1 MKGTFFSADFI
12 KHSDNSLRLLEFNTD
27 TTIVDSQIDDIN
39 WTSFFNVLSS
49 NNITEVAVVYKP
61 YLHQSIVDNL
71 SSSIS
76 TDATFINTF
85 SKFEENIY
93 SLYPLSP
100 DDSST
105 KFILRL
111 AYDEGAVFDSNYC
124 KDNLQPLRL
133 FTDADSGSYV
143 TPFYC
148 SSSADTFEIN
158 TLDNAFNGSNIPDAV
173 IKPNSGNYRNPLRFY
188 KVGAGSSEASFD
200 YTMTKAT
207 SAAQPSTG
215 RFRLNNYTAQNTATE
230 IYLNE
235 TDDNSS
241 SISSFFTTLDSLTSD
256 IKGHIRISLKS
267 DPSSYL
273 EFSIGDFTDNGEWWT
288 ISNLTNLGSSG
299 NAPFTNGD
307 DIIITLV
314 AGQSEDRWN
323 DFIDDVKVDGE
334 IIQQF
339 NYHSSSLSNNKLSS
353 YRSFNIVY
361 GSNLDCVEVCSYKV
375 NSSFEVPS
383 SLSDEYNASSASNLL
398 SDKHY
403 FEYSTNFIKFG
414 LNGLHEDHKI
424 YKSDDSV
431 VTLGNAAVG
440 DIMKSY
446 FISGSPQV
454 EQDYIIKAWSHSGST
469 LPSGSYVT
477 SSAVVFKDSAAIKH
491 GSLVEV
497 LIDDEPIYCGT
508 GKQFLIYDS
517 GSNTIRYELAG
528 FLDADDHYLVD
539 LDGNIKDIDSAS
551 LYLTPDN
558 INIVELD
565 LEDTDTYIISG
576 STDINGAVSHNA
588 PCFVAGTQ
596 IETEDGIKNIE
607 DIDAGDI
614 VLTYNHATNETQYK
628 EVRQV
633 CMCSKEKTVVY
644 TFDNNKT
651 LEGTFDHPLYC
662 SEKGYVSY
670 KPNLTS
676 EMYDLVVEQIE
687 IGDKILTANNEEVRV
702 IDMEESPVLKTV
714 YNLKKVEDN
723 HNFFAN
729 GILAHNR
736 CFIAGTEITLGNKDV
751 KNIENVIVGDE
762 VLTYN
767 ESTKEN
773 EVGIVGELKQHE
785 VDSVL
790 KINFFYGNSI
800 TTTKEHPFY
809 VSGKGWVK
817 AGELIIEDV
826 CKQTDGSSAPITSIE
841 RIEEKH
847 LVYNLLNVS
856 ENHNFYANGILVHN
870 K

>member
-1 MKGTFFSADFI
+1 MKGTFFSADFV
-12 KHSDNSLRLLEFNTD
+12 KHSDNTLRLLEFNTD
-27 TTIVDSQIDDIN
+27 TTIVDSQIDDID

-76 TDATFINTF
+76 TDATFITTF
-85 SKFEENIY
+85 NKFEENIY

-100 DDSST
+100 DDSSD

-158 TLDNAFNGSNIPDAV
+158 TLDNQFNGSNIPDAV

-188 KVGAGSSEASFD
+188 KIGDES
-200 YTMTKAT
+200 
-207 SAAQPSTG
+207 
-215 RFRLNNYTAQNTATE
+215 
-230 IYLNE
+230 E
-235 TDDNSS
+235 TDEN
-241 SISSFFTTLDSLTSD
+241 
-256 IKGHIRISLKS
+256 
-267 DPSSYL
+267 
-273 EFSIGDFTDNGEWWT
+273 
-288 ISNLTNLGSSG
+288 
-299 NAPFTNGD
+299 
-307 DIIITLV
+307 
-314 AGQSEDRWN
+314 RWN
-323 DFIDDVKVDGE
+323 NFINEVKVDGE

-339 NYHSSSLSNNKLSS
+339 NYHSSSLSSNKLSS
-353 YRSFNIVY
+353 FRSFNIVY
-361 GSNLDCVEVCSYKV
+361 GSNLDCIEVCSYKV
-375 NSSFEVPS
+375 NASFEVPT
-383 SLSDEYNASSASNLL
+383 SLADEYNADSASNLL

-431 VTLGNAAVG
+431 VTLGDAVVG
-440 DIMKSY
+440 DVMKSY

-454 EQDYIIKAWSHSGST
+454 EQDYIIKAWSHSGSS

-477 SSAVVFKDSAAIKH
+477 SSAVVFKDSTAIKH

-517 GSNTIRYELAG
+517 GSDSIRYELAG

-539 LDGNIKDIDSAS
+539 LDGNIKDINSAS

-588 PCFVAGTQ
+588 PCFVAGTK

-662 SEKGYVSY
+662 TEKGYVSY
-670 KPNLTS
+670 KPNLTA

-687 IGDKILTANNEEVRV
+687 LGDKILTADNEEVRV
-702 IDMEESPVLKTV
+702 IDMEESPILRTV

-736 CFIAGTEITLGNKDV
+736 CFIAGTEITLGNNDV
-751 KNIENVIVGDE
+751 KNIENVVVGDE

-767 ESTKEN
+767 EESKEN
-773 EVGIVGELKQHE
+773 QIGIVGELKQHE

-800 TTTKEHPFY
+800 TTTNEHPFY

>member
-39 WTSFFNVLSS
+39 WTSFFNVLST

-158 TLDNAFNGSNIPDAV
+158 TLDNTFNGSNIPDAV

-188 KVGAGSSEASFD
+188 KIGDES
-200 YTMTKAT
+200 
-207 SAAQPSTG
+207 
-215 RFRLNNYTAQNTATE
+215 
-230 IYLNE
+230 E
-235 TDDNSS
+235 TDEN
-241 SISSFFTTLDSLTSD
+241 
-256 IKGHIRISLKS
+256 
-267 DPSSYL
+267 
-273 EFSIGDFTDNGEWWT
+273 
-288 ISNLTNLGSSG
+288 
-299 NAPFTNGD
+299 
-307 DIIITLV
+307 
-314 AGQSEDRWN
+314 RWN
-323 DFIDDVKVDGE
+323 NFINEVKVDGE

-361 GSNLDCVEVCSYKV
+361 GSNLDTVEVCSYKV
-375 NSSFEVPS
+375 NSSFEIPT
-383 SLSDEYNASSASNLL
+383 SLADEYNATSASNLL

-454 EQDYIIKAWSHSGST
+454 EQDYIIKAWSHPGST

-477 SSAVVFKDSAAIKH
+477 SSAVVFKDSAPIKH

-517 GSNTIRYELAG
+517 SSNAIRYELAG

-539 LDGNIKDIDSAS
+539 LNGNIKDIDSAS
-551 LYLTPDN
+551 LYLTPDT

-607 DIDAGDI
+607 DINAGDV
-614 VLTYNHATNETQYK
+614 VLTYNHATSETQYK

-662 SEKGYVSY
+662 VDKGYVSY

-676 EMYDLVVEQIE
+676 EMYDLVVDQIE
-687 IGDKILTANNEEVRV
+687 IGDVILTADNEDVTV

-736 CFIAGTEITLGNKDV
+736 CFVAGTEITLGNNDI
-751 KNIENVIVGDE
+751 KNIENVVVGDE

-767 ESTKEN
+767 EELKEN
-773 EVGIVGELKQHE
+773 ETGIVGELKQHE

-790 KINFFYGNSI
+790 KINFFNGNSV

-817 AGELIIEDV
+817 AGELIVEDV
-826 CKQTDGSSAPITSIE
+826 CKQTDGSTAPITSIE
-841 RIEEKH
+841 HIEEKH